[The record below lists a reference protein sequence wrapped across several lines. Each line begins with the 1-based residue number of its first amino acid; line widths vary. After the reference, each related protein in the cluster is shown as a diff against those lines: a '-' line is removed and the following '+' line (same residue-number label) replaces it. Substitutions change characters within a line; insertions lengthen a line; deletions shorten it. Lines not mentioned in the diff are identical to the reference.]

1 MLKCDNATMYSAHCC
16 HHSFIEKLQ
25 IRHKNTLLEVFN
37 FLVLSFTQ
45 KLNTIKKENVN
56 FKRFKTLIYKALYH
70 LEFNIHSFKINYSM
84 RYIICLFSIVYL
96 LMQFTGCVMQNPH
109 KYVAP
114 GYWRATLQLVD
125 DKQEKKEF
133 VPRDRSE
140 KYQIDEVTDSELP
153 FLFEV
158 KYEDEDRFHIDII
171 NGEERIRVKPEDI
184 IVGRNPST
192 GQDTLIIRFPHYES
206 YIKAI
211 YEERVM
217 EGEWVVETRENYR
230 IPFVARHGENY
241 RFTTLRKTPK
251 IDVNGDWAVI
261 FSEDDDP
268 YTAIGEFEQDGNHLA
283 GTFRTETG
291 DFRFLDGSIQ
301 ANKMYLS
308 CFDGS
313 HAFLYEAKIL
323 EDSTIIGAFWSGKHY
338 KTTWSAKRDPD
349 FRLTSP
355 EELTYLK
362 DGYDKVE
369 FTFPDINGKPVSL
382 NDPKYKD
389 KVKIIQILG
398 TWCPNCADETAF
410 LSEYY
415 NTLKSDDLA
424 IIGLAYEKH
433 RSPEKAKIAIERFI
447 DRFDVQYDVLFANG
461 SSSKQEAAETLPM
474 LNAVI
479 SYPTMIF
486 IDKNDKVRKI
496 HTGFE
501 GPATSQ
507 YETFKQE
514 FDIFVKKLLNNG

>member
-1 MLKCDNATMYSAHCC
+1 M
-16 HHSFIEKLQ
+16 
-25 IRHKNTLLEVFN
+25 
-37 FLVLSFTQ
+37 
-45 KLNTIKKENVN
+45 
-56 FKRFKTLIYKALYH
+56 RF
-70 LEFNIHSFKINYSM
+70 
-84 RYIICLFSIVYL
+84 IICLFSAVYIL
-96 LMQFTGCVMQNPH
+96 IQSTACVMQNPH
-109 KYVAP
+109 NYVAP
-114 GYWRATLQLVD
+114 GYWRATLLLVD
-125 DKQEKKEF
+125 KEGSKEF
-133 VPRDRSE
+133 VPRKRTAE
-140 KYQIDEVTDSELP
+140 HQIDEVTDGELP
-153 FLFEV
+153 FIFEV
-158 KYEDEDRFHIDII
+158 KYDNEEEFHIDII
-171 NGEERIRVKPEDI
+171 NGEERIRVKSENI

-192 GQDTLIIRFPHYES
+192 GQDTLLIRFPHYES

-217 EGEWVVETRENYR
+217 EGEWVVENRENYR

-251 IDVNGDWAVI
+251 IDVNGDWAVT

-268 YTAIGEFEQDGNHLA
+268 YKAIGEFQQDGNHLA

-291 DFRFLDGSIQ
+291 DFRFLEGSIQ

-323 EDSTIIGAFWSGKHY
+323 EDSTIIGAFWSGNHY
-338 KTTWSAKRDPD
+338 KTTWKAKRDPN
-349 FRLTSP
+349 FQLASP
-355 EELTYLK
+355 EKLTYLK
-362 DGYDKVE
+362 EGYDKVE
-369 FTFPDINGKPVSL
+369 FTFPDINGQPVSL
-382 NDPKYKD
+382 DDPKYKD

-424 IIGLAYEKH
+424 VIGLAFEKH
-433 RSPEKAKIAIERFI
+433 REPEKAKLAIERFI
-447 DRFDVQYDVLFANG
+447 NRFDVQYDVLFANG
-461 SSSKQEAAETLPM
+461 SSSKEEAATALPM
-474 LNAVI
+474 LNAII

-486 IDKNDKVRKI
+486 IDKNNKVRKI

-507 YETFKQE
+507 YETFTKE
-514 FDIFVKKLLNNG
+514 FDTFVKLMINE